1 LLDDTGEAMRRRGV
15 EFGTTTGRPRRCGW
29 LDAVLLRE
37 SAWLNGATQLAV
49 TKLDIL
55 DQFETLKVATAYEIK
70 GEVCEAPPGDLRL
83 LDVAVPVYEDL
94 SGWQQPIGDCRN
106 WEDLPAAAQAY
117 LQRVSEL
124 AAAPIGIVSV
134 GPAREQTIMV

>member
-1 LLDDTGEAMRRRGV
+1 LDDAAAGINHGA
-15 EFGTTTGRPRRCGW
+15 FGTLDRCRHLGDLLGPGLALIDVIAGQVHRRVVVGH
-29 LDAVLLRE
+29 
-37 SAWLNGATQLAV
+37 
-49 TKLDIL
+49 
-55 DQFETLKVATAYEIK
+55 
-70 GEVCEAPPGDLRL
+70 DLRL
-83 LDVAVPVYEDL
+83 LDVVVPVYEEL